1 MPFKAEIFALTISY
15 KRSVYAGAGTSNIMR
30 ILNMKQTIADP
41 EKSSQNW
48 LNLEFD
54 SCGILYKLDLNVH
67 KDHSSVEVTLIS
79 LLLQEQKRD

>member
-1 MPFKAEIFALTISY
+1 
-15 KRSVYAGAGTSNIMR
+15 
-30 ILNMKQTIADP
+30 MKQTILDP

-48 LNLEFD
+48 LYLEFD

-67 KDHSSVEVTLIS
+67 KDDFSVEVTLIS